1 MYLLCIHT
9 NSKDFYLV
17 AKYLPPP
24 PHQSRENPWPNQEY
38 NLEWLNSEIEWDKRK
53 WMPKQSDVLCDNSCE
68 LLNTSCEFHTSNRW
82 WLNVSCW
89 LRPVRT
95 GPLPGAGCKQQPKSW
110 PVWVAEERATLPI
123 ISSKISQSFLHVLHT
138 FVQVVCRNC
147 SAICGRKCSGTEIN
161 SSEMLFAEK
170 RLTNS
175 HKIQNSSW
183 RSHG

>member
-9 NSKDFYLV
+9 NNKDFYLV
-17 AKYLPPP
+17 AWLLSICPP
-24 PHQSRENPWPNQEY
+24 Q
-38 NLEWLNSEIEWDKRK
+38 LEWLNSEIEWDKRK
-53 WMPKQSDVLCDNSCE
+53 WMPKQSDLLCDNSCE

-123 ISSKISQSFLHVLHT
+123 IISKISQSFLHVLHA